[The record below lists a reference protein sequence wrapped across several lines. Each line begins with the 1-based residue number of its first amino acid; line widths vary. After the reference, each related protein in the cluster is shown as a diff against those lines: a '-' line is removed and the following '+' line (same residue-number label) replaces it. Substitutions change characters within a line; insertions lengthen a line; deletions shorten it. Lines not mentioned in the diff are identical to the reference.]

1 MELYEYLKQIRLKKG
16 IKTRELS
23 KNIGYSHGHIS
34 SFEHGNK
41 TVSLKFISGYIK
53 GVSNNEVD
61 YETLKTKISE
71 TYKVEINNN
80 SNSEYTNKSIKP
92 ISLTEMFEKEYELDG
107 KNLSLEEMKMM
118 IALVRSYRNM
128 NGSGEWMIWGVI
140 AIIILVLLLFGSL
153 LEQNDLKHQLE
164 VKEYEVKRLKDKLE
178 NGG

>member
-1 MELYEYLKQIRLKKG
+1 M
-16 IKTRELS
+16 
-23 KNIGYSHGHIS
+23 
-34 SFEHGNK
+34 
-41 TVSLKFISGYIK
+41 SLKFISGYIK

-128 NGSGEWMIWGVI
+128 NGSGE
-140 AIIILVLLLFGSL
+140 
-153 LEQNDLKHQLE
+153 
-164 VKEYEVKRLKDKLE
+164 
-178 NGG
+178 